1 MPQKKNDY
9 ICVFPDIDYHA
20 EFDEL
25 SVQGVSP
32 VMLAFVRERAAF
44 VPAMENI
51 FTLQDLEADIRNGVL
66 RYDDTHDD
74 VLLQDIFHKIQIWG
88 GEHGRY
94 IYVQGPVFDWND
106 IGPCYRRLVTACL
119 DDGRTAESLARKAK
133 AMNVAMQMQERRL
146 GLSFITKHVHFW
158 TSVTRGEN
166 ALPIFDDIMARSLKL
181 RPKWEH
187 LPIYWQGMED
197 KARSLGISIDAL
209 ERQLFNYFRGIARQ

>member
-20 EFDEL
+20 GLDEL
-25 SVQGVSP
+25 SVQGISP

-44 VPAMENI
+44 EPAMDGI
-51 FTLQDLEADIRNGVL
+51 LSLQDLEGGIRREVRLYAGA
-66 RYDDTHDD
+66 HDEG
-74 VLLQDIFHKIQIWG
+74 LLQDIFHKIQIWG

-94 IYVQGPVFDWND
+94 IYVQGPAFDWSE

-119 DDGRTAESLARKAK
+119 DDGRTAESLAKKAR
-133 AMNVAMQMQERRL
+133 ALNVAMQMQDRRL

-158 TSVTRGEN
+158 TAVTRGDD
-166 ALPIFDDIMARSLKL
+166 ALPIFDDIMARGLKL

-197 KARSLGISIDAL
+197 KARRLGISVDAL
-209 ERQLFNYFRGIARQ
+209 ERQLFNYFRNVSRQ